1 MNTNTFLI
9 LLVLKAKN
17 IFTTNKLMYTFVA
30 SATVIVHKVRIRVI
44 TVEGLIGNNIFTSL
58 EKCLQKIKFTNL

>member
-1 MNTNTFLI
+1 MKTI
-9 LLVLKAKN
+9 LVVLKAKI
-17 IFTTNKLMYTFVA
+17 IFTTNKYIYLFVV

-44 TVEGLIGNNIFTSL
+44 TVEGLIGNDIFTSL